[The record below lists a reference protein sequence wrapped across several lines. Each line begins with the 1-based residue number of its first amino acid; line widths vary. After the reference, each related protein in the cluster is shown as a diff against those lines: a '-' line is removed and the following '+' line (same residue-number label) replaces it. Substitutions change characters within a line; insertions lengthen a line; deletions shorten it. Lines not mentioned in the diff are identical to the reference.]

1 MNITEMEF
9 IRRMSE
15 PEIQSFI
22 DQCTGIVVKM
32 EPFEMGVYLDDVID
46 KVIKEEA
53 SRLVLRQGI
62 ERDMAGR
69 FQSRAPMT
77 AVHEGSESPSEILDR
92 VVKKKM
98 LENSSLSYGQAL
110 TLAQREHMELSKR
123 IAKELDD
130 FRNRNKK

>member
-92 VVKKKM
+92 VAKRNM
-98 LENSSLSYGQAL
+98 GENPTLSYGQAL
-110 TLAQREHMELSKR
+110 TQAQMDHRDLAAQILKQLNEW
-123 IAKELDD
+123 
-130 FRNRNKK
+130 RNR

>member
-92 VVKKKM
+92 VAKRNM
-98 LENSSLSYGQAL
+98 GENPKLSYGQAL
-110 TLAQREHMELSKR
+110 TQAQMDHRDLAAQILKQLNEW
-123 IAKELDD
+123 
-130 FRNRNKK
+130 RNR